1 MTDAERGDDATLFPK
16 KVGDRLRAARER
28 AGMSLAEIGARTR
41 VPLRHLESIEAS
53 DYGALPS
60 PTYAVGFVRAY
71 ARAVGEDE
79 VVLAR
84 DVRAEALS
92 APRATPQYQPYE
104 IADPKRVPS
113 RGLVIVAAGVALAL
127 VVLAILWFGSALLR
141 GGSAPEVTTPSVA
154 VAVPAVVP
162 SPARV
167 SGGQVALIAT
177 DEVWLRVYDADNE
190 TLYLGTMKPGER
202 FEVPANARDPMI
214 NVGRPDKL
222 QVTLNG
228 SVLPPLGTGERA
240 IKDVRV
246 SGEALA
252 ARANGQPAP
261 AASSSA
267 STAPSPNARA
277 SVPPA
282 FAAPERPRRSA
293 PRGGDDET
301 RRANQGSAA
310 AAPAAEAGATPPAA
324 TGNSSG
330 D

>member
-1 MTDAERGDDATLFPK
+1 MTDADRGDNATPLPT

-60 PTYAVGFVRAY
+60 PTYAVGFTRAY

-79 VVLAR
+79 VALAR
-84 DVRAEALS
+84 DVRAEAMN
-92 APRATPQYQPYE
+92 APRAQPQYQPYE

-127 VVLAILWFGSALLR
+127 VVLAVLWFGSALLR
-141 GGSAPEVTTPSVA
+141 GDDAPAATAPPVA
-154 VAVPAVVP
+154 VAVPAVEP
-162 SPARV
+162 SPTPAA
-167 SGGQVALIAT
+167 GGQVALVAT
-177 DEVWLRVYDADNE
+177 DEVWLRVYDADNK
-190 TLYLGTMKPGER
+190 TLYLGTMKPGDR
-202 FEVPANARDPMI
+202 FEVPADARDPMI

-246 SGEALA
+246 SAAALA
-252 ARANGQPAP
+252 ARASGEPAP
-261 AASSSA
+261 PPGPAAA
-267 STAPSPNARA
+267 VPGTTIRTQ
-277 SVPPA
+277 VPPA
-282 FAAPERPRRSA
+282 FARPDRPRPGAVTPDERETRGANQRSPAPESTATVTPS
-293 PRGGDDET
+293 GGAD
-301 RRANQGSAA
+301 N
-310 AAPAAEAGATPPAA
+310 
-324 TGNSSG
+324 
-330 D
+330 